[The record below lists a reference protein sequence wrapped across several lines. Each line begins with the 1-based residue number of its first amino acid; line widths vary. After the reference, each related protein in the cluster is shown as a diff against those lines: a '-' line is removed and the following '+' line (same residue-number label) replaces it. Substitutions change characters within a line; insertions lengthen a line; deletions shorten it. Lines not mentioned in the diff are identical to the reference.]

1 MVTDGTRHHGDHFII
16 YISIE
21 LLCGTP
27 ETITLYV
34 NHISIKKKNYR
45 AVYLELIQ

>member
-34 NHISIKKKNYR
+34 NHISIKKKK
-45 AVYLELIQ
+45 LSCCIP